1 MTELQATCPR
11 VYEDKCPCR
20 SLLDPWNTQEPPP
33 LVCRDTMRATIRQW
47 VEDRAADVE
56 SALTTNMAG
65 LRPMS
70 AEALDKTAPELARAL
85 SLLGRYVTEQDFLGR
100 WPFPVGGSYLFL
112 VLRQWVQEDANE
124 TLANQMSN
132 NEVWRKAMTLFVGR
146 LNRPARTGVID
157 SEVDGPRTVTVPA
170 RSVRESI
177 TMMQT
182 GTADRLVND
191 ISSVLTQC
199 LLPVTPATL
208 GYSLARIVGD
218 DNIECLPRHLQR
230 LVLRR
235 ERDGRPLPAR
245 GVLLETHLFA
255 SLTLF
260 EDDSA
265 ATSRNPY
272 GWVVLPDAQ
281 FHLSAD
287 SALVTGPFIKDTLA
301 AAMLAHRAFAANLA
315 THPLADTSAIRKA
328 QPGRKPRLNREED
341 ALDYVEEARHEARAK
356 KDVLLSHDTGWKRD
370 AALDRLLNTVRK
382 RVAQRRKRAGQ
393 PTTPPK
399 DWQKIARELIHQDL
413 HG

>member
-1 MTELQATCPR
+1 M
-11 VYEDKCPCR
+11 
-20 SLLDPWNTQEPPP
+20 
-33 LVCRDTMRATIRQW
+33 
-47 VEDRAADVE
+47 
-56 SALTTNMAG
+56 
-65 LRPMS
+65 
-70 AEALDKTAPELARAL
+70 
-85 SLLGRYVTEQDFLGR
+85 
-100 WPFPVGGSYLFL
+100 L
-112 VLRQWVQEDANE
+112 VLRQWVQEDASE

-132 NEVWRKAMTLFVGR
+132 NEAWLKAMTMFAGR
-146 LNRPARTGVID
+146 LNRPARTFVIG
-157 SEVDGPRTVTVPA
+157 SEIDAPRTLTMPS
-170 RSVRESI
+170 RSVLENI
-177 TMMQT
+177 TTMQA
-182 GTADRLVND
+182 GKSDHLVND
-191 ISSVLTQC
+191 ISSVLAQC

-218 DNIECLPRHLQR
+218 DNIECLPRRLQR

-265 ATSRNPY
+265 ATGRNPY

-301 AAMLAHRAFAANLA
+301 AAMLAHRGFATSLA
-315 THPLADTSAIRKA
+315 THPLADTGAIRKA
-328 QPGRKPRLNREED
+328 QPGSMTRLSREED
-341 ALDYVEEARHEARAK
+341 TLDYVAEARHEAR
-356 KDVLLSHDTGWKRD
+356 LKRD
-370 AALDRLLNTVRK
+370 MLLGLDAEWKLNNALVRLLNRVRK

-399 DWQKIARELIHQDL
+399 DWQKIARELIDQDL